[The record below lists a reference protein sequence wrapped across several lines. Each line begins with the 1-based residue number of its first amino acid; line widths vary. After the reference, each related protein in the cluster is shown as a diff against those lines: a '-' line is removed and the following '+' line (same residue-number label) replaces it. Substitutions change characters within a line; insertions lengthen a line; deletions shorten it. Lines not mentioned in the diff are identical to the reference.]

1 MSHCFIINCAFSK
14 IKIQNIEKKNT
25 EQNLA
30 THDSSSFYLPEL
42 DNKLIK
48 YGSRYSRMAQVKFV
62 EDSL

>member
-14 IKIQNIEKKNT
+14 IKIQNIEKKDT

-30 THDSSSFYLPEL
+30 THDSSSFYLSEL

-48 YGSRYSRMAQVKFV
+48 YGSRYSRMDQVKFV